1 MNSRERI
8 LSALKGQA
16 VDRVPWCPF
25 LAYWFESQPEA
36 RQERGQIS
44 FFREIG
50 ADALLRGFGCAFAS
64 SDVLGLEEKNYNV
77 HDDLPGCTITRQ
89 SRDGRRLIEY
99 ETRVGRLS
107 TVQTYSPSGD
117 TWFVT
122 GHPVKEKEDYKILR
136 YIVERMKISPAYAE
150 VDREIDELGLDGLSA
165 PLISPFKKTPFQSL
179 VEHFVGTEKLI
190 YDLYDFPSIMEE
202 TLAVMR
208 EKALEAVRI
217 SVESRAEAFISWE
230 DSSTT
235 NISPALFERYV
246 VPDINGWGRIVHGAG
261 KLLIHHACGHIR
273 DLLPIMALTE
283 ADAIESITPPPTGNV
298 GIGEA
303 RALLG
308 RTKALIG
315 GLDPVRFLT
324 LQGSDLDAY
333 VEETLDAAGER
344 GFILANSDSC
354 PPGVE
359 EEKFSRITKLVG
371 ARRGPR
377 PAGDR
382 RAASADDY
390 GN

>member
-1 MNSRERI
+1 MK
-8 LSALKGQA
+8 A
-16 VDRVPWCPF
+16 
-25 LAYWFESQPEA
+25 PEI
-36 RQERGQIS
+36 RM
-44 FFREIG
+44 EI
-50 ADALLRGFGCAFAS
+50 AC
-64 SDVLGLEEKNYNV
+64 V
-77 HDDLPGCTITRQ
+77 
-89 SRDGRRLIEY
+89 
-99 ETRVGRLS
+99 
-107 TVQTYSPSGD
+107 
-117 TWFVT
+117 
-122 GHPVKEKEDYKILR
+122 
-136 YIVERMKISPAYAE
+136 
-150 VDREIDELGLDGLSA
+150 
-165 PLISPFKKTPFQSL
+165 
-179 VEHFVGTEKLI
+179 
-190 YDLYDFPSIMEE
+190 
-202 TLAVMR
+202 
-208 EKALEAVRI
+208 
-217 SVESRAEAFISWE
+217 WE

-235 NISPALFERYV
+235 NISPAFFERYV
-246 VPDINGWGRIVHGAG
+246 VPDINAWGRVVHGAG

-324 LQGSDLDAY
+324 LQGNDLDAY
-333 VEETLDAAGER
+333 VEETLAAAGER

-382 RAASADDY
+382 AAPADDSR
-390 GN
+390 N